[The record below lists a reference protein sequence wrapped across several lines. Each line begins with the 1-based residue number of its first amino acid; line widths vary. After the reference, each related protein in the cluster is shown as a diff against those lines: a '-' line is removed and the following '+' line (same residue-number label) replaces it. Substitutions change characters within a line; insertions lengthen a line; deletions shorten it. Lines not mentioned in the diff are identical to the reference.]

1 MGVEAVVALVEEPTD
16 TTKPSCSSS
25 PKFSVKPYQ
34 LIECKYNTE
43 HREAMM
49 RYIVTPC
56 HKCYVVGFDIVQ
68 QLVVVGLEET
78 KHNQNNKNN
87 NDHQAAAL
95 TIATKMKGA
104 LERMGVDYGQCL
116 AEAMCNRS
124 RAGGQEPLSQYQF
137 HDAYTEIFAGSF
149 AFGPTIIISLS
160 CLKSFIQTC
169 CDGEEACCAA
179 ENARFFVLDFVD
191 QLEKDLAYM
200 WAHNTLEL
208 HDS

>member
-87 NDHQAAAL
+87 NDQAAAL

-104 LERMGVDYGQCL
+104 LERMGVHYGHCL
-116 AEAMCNRS
+116 AEAMCNSSSSGR
-124 RAGGQEPLSQYQF
+124 EPLSQYQYN
-137 HDAYTEIFAGSF
+137 DAYTENFAGGF

-160 CLKSFIQTC
+160 SLKSFIQTC
-169 CDGEEACCAA
+169 CDGEEACSAD

-208 HDS
+208 MNDS

>member
-1 MGVEAVVALVEEPTD
+1 MGVEVVALVVEPTD
-16 TTKPSCSSS
+16 AKPSCSSS
-25 PKFSVKPYQ
+25 PKFSIKPYQ

-78 KHNQNNKNN
+78 KHNQNHNN
-87 NDHQAAAL
+87 NDQAAAL

-104 LERMGVDYGQCL
+104 LERMGVDYGHCL
-116 AEAMCNRS
+116 AEAMCKKNS
-124 RAGGQEPLSQYQF
+124 RAAGGQEPLSQYQY
-137 HDAYTEIFAGSF
+137 HDAYTENFAGGF

-160 CLKSFIQTC
+160 LLKSFIQTC
-169 CDGEEACCAA
+169 CDGEEACSPD
-179 ENARFFVLDFVD
+179 ENARSFVLDFVD

-208 HDS
+208 NDS